1 MKKFTNKKFTN
12 KLSGLGTRV
21 KWFLFTEFQ
30 DLKRTSDYI
39 DFICPDSKD
48 KNLNS
53 VENLKNIVKKSLV
66 KEFTPAIQKS
76 KSFGLL
82 VDATMNNILKK
93 SLGKDDLPEND
104 SVNK

>member
-12 KLSGLGTRV
+12 KLSGLGTRG
-21 KWFLFTEFQ
+21 KWFFFNEIQ
-30 DLKRTSDYI
+30 DFKLTSDYI
-39 DFICPDSKD
+39 DLICPDSRD

-66 KEFTPAIQKS
+66 REFTPGIQKS

-93 SLGKDDLPEND
+93 SLGKDVISENE
-104 SVNK
+104 SVEF